1 MSTNKAVG
9 RGDASAHGDML
20 HQPASLCVS
29 TGLPADGT
37 IAAEVAFMFNEWYK
51 PAACLE
57 FPRGGSQAIVNAL
70 VRCSIDSYCST
81 QSERHPPAAYHGS
94 LRPLMYNN
102 SVPHSCLIGCYIG

>member
-1 MSTNKAVG
+1 MSTTKAVD
-9 RGDASAHGDML
+9 RVDAPAYGDIL
-20 HQPASLCVS
+20 YQPASLSVS

-70 VRCSIDSYCST
+70 VRCSIASYSSA
-81 QSERHPPAAYHGS
+81 QSKRHPPAAHHRP
-94 LRPLMYNN
+94 LRPLMYNDN
-102 SVPHSCLIGCYIG
+102 VSHSCLIGCYIG